1 MTTVRDV
8 MTSEPLT
15 MDASET
21 LTAAARQ
28 MRDASVGDV
37 IVTEAG
43 ELRGLVT
50 DRDITVRGV
59 AEELDPGRT
68 SIGQILTRDLVTVAA
83 DADVETAVELV
94 RVHAV
99 RRLPVLDGGRLV
111 GAVSLG
117 DLAVDRDSK
126 SVLADISAEEPN
138 N

>member
-8 MTSEPLT
+8 MISEPVT

-50 DRDITVRGV
+50 DRDITIRGV
-59 AEELDPGRT
+59 AEELDPDRT
-68 SIGQILTRDLVTVAA
+68 SLGEILTRDLVTVAA

-94 RVHAV
+94 RTHAV

-111 GAVSLG
+111 GVVSLG
-117 DLAVDRDSK
+117 DLAAPRS
-126 SVLADISAEEPN
+126 
-138 N
+138 